1 MAAIL
6 SITIAFIQMMLFKPF
21 FGLIIFKWRK
31 GLWFLL
37 FIPMIITYIIINLRY
52 FFCFFMSLTFIKVK
66 HINS

>member
-37 FIPMIITYIIINLRY
+37 WGCSVIP
-52 FFCFFMSLTFIKVK
+52 
-66 HINS
+66 